1 MSPQEQLLA
10 KIKSVETLVESYRE
24 AIEPYLTDTTY
35 PLEERWL
42 VYEKLPSFLRNHLP
56 STVDFLFT
64 TEGKVVELYEVY
76 EFNRCEVINVVEF
89 FESWDD
95 SIKYYNVFHTEAQIN
110 IDYSKGKI
118 LEMNLGSFINDW

>member
-1 MSPQEQLLA
+1 MNPQKQLFA
-10 KIKSVETLVESYRE
+10 KIKSVETLVESYRK
-24 AIEPYLTDTTY
+24 AIEPYLADTTY

-56 STVDFLFT
+56 SKVDFLFT

-76 EFNRCEVINVVEF
+76 DFNRCEVVNVVEF
-89 FESWDD
+89 FERWAW
-95 SIKYYNVFHTEAQIN
+95 SIKDYNKEYAEAQIN